1 MLFIDEGEEFET
13 NGLKNPQDV
22 SALKDNDIVTTTSG
36 SECKLGARPLCVLE
50 PIPIEGLEHPTWD
63 VPTQEGAIVS
73 KVRINKEKLPAR
85 CSKNVRL
92 LFKLP
97 DLVEQMLA
105 TQQFEGKEKK
115 TIIDLHQKQE
125 EEMSLKV
132 GEEARVATKEEA
144 ATNAAVNTTS
154 SNPTTD
160 SDKQQKRLA
169 EEEEQKKLAED
180 ARVAN
185 SLVLCQAAGMPMDP
199 DEEELCPPCQM
210 GILVQDSSFTGSNMI
225 EHMPTFQCADLGLVR
240 MGDPL
245 QRHNPCIQQMA
256 PDSAVAHPCTGNKA
270 LHCLGG
276 QW

>member
-1 MLFIDEGEEFET
+1 M
-13 NGLKNPQDV
+13 
-22 SALKDNDIVTTTSG
+22 TTTSG
-36 SECKLGARPLCVLE
+36 SECKLGAWLLCVLE

-97 DLVEQMLA
+97 DSVEQTLA

-125 EEMSLKV
+125 EEMSSKV

-154 SNPTTD
+154 SNPTTN
-160 SDKQQKRLA
+160 SDEQQKRLA

-180 ARVAN
+180 ARVA
-185 SLVLCQAAGMPMDP
+185 
-199 DEEELCPPCQM
+199 
-210 GILVQDSSFTGSNMI
+210 
-225 EHMPTFQCADLGLVR
+225 
-240 MGDPL
+240 
-245 QRHNPCIQQMA
+245 
-256 PDSAVAHPCTGNKA
+256 
-270 LHCLGG
+270 
-276 QW
+276 